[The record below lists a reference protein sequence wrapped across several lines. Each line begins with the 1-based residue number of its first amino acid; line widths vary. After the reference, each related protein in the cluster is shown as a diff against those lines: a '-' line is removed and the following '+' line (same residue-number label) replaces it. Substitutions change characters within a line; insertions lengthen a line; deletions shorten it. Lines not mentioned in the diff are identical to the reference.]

1 MPLTKIAAENFT
13 VFEDIKI
20 PFCEGLNVLVGE
32 NGVGK
37 THIMKL
43 AYAACQASKHD
54 VSFSQKTTMLFR
66 PDQSGIGR
74 LVNRGKSGSNKAMV
88 SVESDTAK
96 IGMTFSTKTRKWDAE
111 INSEEKWEKQMSD
124 LTSVFIP
131 AKEILSNAW
140 NLDAAVKMGNVEF
153 DDTYLDIIAAAK
165 IDISRGVD
173 STVRKK
179 YLDILQKISNGK
191 VTLHED
197 RFYLK
202 PGTQAKLE
210 FNLVAE
216 GLRKIA
222 LLWQLIK
229 NGTLEK
235 GSVLFWDEPEANI
248 NPKYIPVLAE
258 LLIMLETEGVQI
270 FVSTHDYFLS
280 KYIEVKRRQD
290 SYEHFLKI
298 RERELGRL
306 RCSFEGAK
314 AAGYEK
320 FIMFLHYPPTSIGE
334 MESPFTLMA
343 QEFGAEKVIY
353 SHCHGEKRYDD
364 SFKGYVDGIEYKLVS
379 GDYLNF
385 KPELVLR

>member
-1 MPLTKIAAENFT
+1 MPLTKIEADNFT
-13 VFEDIKI
+13 VFEKIVI
-20 PFCEGLNVLVGE
+20 PFGKGINIFIGE

-37 THIMKL
+37 THIMKV

-66 PDQSGIGR
+66 PDKSSIGR
-74 LVNRGKSGSNKAMV
+74 LVNRNKNGNNTAKV
-88 SVESDTAK
+88 SVESDTSK
-96 IGMTFSTKTRKWDAE
+96 IGMLFSTRTKKWDAE
-111 INSEEKWEKQMSD
+111 IRSEEKWEKQMSD

-173 STVRKK
+173 SVVRKK
-179 YLDILQKISNGK
+179 YLNTLQKISAGK
-191 VTLHED
+191 VTMHED

-210 FNLVAE
+210 FSLVAE

-248 NPKYIPVLAE
+248 NPKYIPILAE
-258 LLIMLETEGVQI
+258 LLIMLENEGVQI
-270 FVSTHDYFLS
+270 FISTHDYFLS
-280 KYIEVKRRQD
+280 KYIEVKRRED
-290 SYEHFLKI
+290 SNIQFISLYKDEENRVQCEVAAKFELLEQNSIMDTFRQLYREEIGVALK
-298 RERELGRL
+298 
-306 RCSFEGAK
+306 
-314 AAGYEK
+314 
-320 FIMFLHYPPTSIGE
+320 
-334 MESPFTLMA
+334 
-343 QEFGAEKVIY
+343 
-353 SHCHGEKRYDD
+353 
-364 SFKGYVDGIEYKLVS
+364 
-379 GDYLNF
+379 
-385 KPELVLR
+385 

>member
-1 MPLTKIAAENFT
+1 MPLTRIKIENFT
-13 VFEDIKI
+13 VFEDITI
-20 PFCEGLNVLVGE
+20 PFSKGLNILVGE
-32 NGVGK
+32 NGMGK
-37 THIMKL
+37 THVMKL
-43 AYAACQASKHD
+43 AYAACQSRKHD

-74 LVNRGKSGSNKAMV
+74 LVNRNKNGENTARV
-88 SVESDTAK
+88 LVESDIAQ
-96 IGMTFSTKTRKWDAE
+96 IGMSFSTKTKKWDAE
-111 INSEEKWEKQMSD
+111 VKSEEKWEKQMSGT
-124 LTSVFIP
+124 TSVFIP

-165 IDISRGVD
+165 IDISTDVD
-173 STVRKK
+173 SEARKK
-179 YLDILQKISNGK
+179 YLKILQKISNGK
-191 VTLHED
+191 VTVQDD

-216 GLRKIA
+216 GIRKIA

-258 LLIMLETEGVQI
+258 LLIMLEKEGVQI

-280 KYIEVKRRQD
+280 KYIEVKREKDSDVQYISLYKDEKNQVQCEIAKEFELLEHNTIMDTFRQL
-290 SYEHFLKI
+290 YREEIGVALK
-298 RERELGRL
+298 
-306 RCSFEGAK
+306 
-314 AAGYEK
+314 
-320 FIMFLHYPPTSIGE
+320 
-334 MESPFTLMA
+334 
-343 QEFGAEKVIY
+343 
-353 SHCHGEKRYDD
+353 
-364 SFKGYVDGIEYKLVS
+364 
-379 GDYLNF
+379 
-385 KPELVLR
+385 

>member
-1 MPLTKIAAENFT
+1 MPLTRVEAENFT
-13 VFEDIKI
+13 VFEKI
-20 PFCEGLNVLVGE
+20 SISFGKGLNVFVGE

-37 THIMKL
+37 THLMKA
-43 AYAACQASKHD
+43 AYAACRASKHD
-54 VSFSQKTTMLFR
+54 VSFPQKVVMLFR
-66 PDQSGIGR
+66 PDQSSIGR
-74 LVNRGKSGSNKAMV
+74 LVNRDKNGSRAAKLL
-88 SVESDTAK
+88 VESDTAK
-96 IGMTFSTKTRKWDAE
+96 IGITFSTKTRKWDAE
-111 INSEEKWEKQMSD
+111 ITAEEKWEKQMSD

-153 DDTYLDIIAAAK
+153 DDSYLDIIAAAK

-173 STVRKK
+173 SVSRKK

-191 VTLHED
+191 VALQDD

-258 LLIMLETEGVQI
+258 LLIMLESEGVQI

-280 KYIEVKRRQD
+280 KYIEVKRTED
-290 SYEHFLKI
+290 SNIQYISLYKDETGKIQCETASEFELLEYNTIMDTFRKLYREEIGVALK
-298 RERELGRL
+298 
-306 RCSFEGAK
+306 
-314 AAGYEK
+314 
-320 FIMFLHYPPTSIGE
+320 
-334 MESPFTLMA
+334 
-343 QEFGAEKVIY
+343 
-353 SHCHGEKRYDD
+353 
-364 SFKGYVDGIEYKLVS
+364 
-379 GDYLNF
+379 
-385 KPELVLR
+385 

>member
-1 MPLTKIAAENFT
+1 MPLTRIKIENFT
-13 VFEDIKI
+13 VFEDITI
-20 PFCEGLNVLVGE
+20 PFSKGLNILVGE
-32 NGVGK
+32 NGMGK
-37 THIMKL
+37 THVMKL
-43 AYAACQASKHD
+43 AYAACQSRKHD

-74 LVNRGKSGSNKAMV
+74 LVNRNKNGENTARV
-88 SVESDTAK
+88 LVESDIAQV
-96 IGMTFSTKTRKWDAE
+96 GMSFSTKTKKWDAE
-111 INSEEKWEKQMSD
+111 VKSEEKWEKQMSGM
-124 LTSVFIP
+124 TSVFIP

-165 IDISRGVD
+165 IDISTDVD
-173 STVRKK
+173 SVARKK
-179 YLDILQKISNGK
+179 YLKILQKISNGK
-191 VTLHED
+191 VTVQDD

-216 GLRKIA
+216 GIRKIA

-258 LLIMLETEGVQI
+258 LLIMLEKEGVQI

-280 KYIEVKRRQD
+280 KYIEVKREKDSDVQYISLYKDEKNQVQCEIAKEFELLEHNTIMDTFRQL
-290 SYEHFLKI
+290 YREEIGVALK
-298 RERELGRL
+298 
-306 RCSFEGAK
+306 
-314 AAGYEK
+314 
-320 FIMFLHYPPTSIGE
+320 
-334 MESPFTLMA
+334 
-343 QEFGAEKVIY
+343 
-353 SHCHGEKRYDD
+353 
-364 SFKGYVDGIEYKLVS
+364 
-379 GDYLNF
+379 
-385 KPELVLR
+385 

>member
-153 DDTYLDIIAAAK
+153 DDTYLDIIV
-165 IDISRGVD
+165 GC
-173 STVRKK
+173 
-179 YLDILQKISNGK
+179 QN
-191 VTLHED
+191 
-197 RFYLK
+197 
-202 PGTQAKLE
+202 
-210 FNLVAE
+210 
-216 GLRKIA
+216 
-222 LLWQLIK
+222 
-229 NGTLEK
+229 
-235 GSVLFWDEPEANI
+235 
-248 NPKYIPVLAE
+248 
-258 LLIMLETEGVQI
+258 
-270 FVSTHDYFLS
+270 
-280 KYIEVKRRQD
+280 
-290 SYEHFLKI
+290 
-298 RERELGRL
+298 
-306 RCSFEGAK
+306 
-314 AAGYEK
+314 
-320 FIMFLHYPPTSIGE
+320 
-334 MESPFTLMA
+334 
-343 QEFGAEKVIY
+343 
-353 SHCHGEKRYDD
+353 
-364 SFKGYVDGIEYKLVS
+364 
-379 GDYLNF
+379 
-385 KPELVLR
+385 

>member
-1 MPLTKIAAENFT
+1 MPLTRIKAEKFT
-13 VFEDIKI
+13 VFEDIEI
-20 PFCEGLNVLVGE
+20 PFGKGLNVLVGE

-43 AYAACQASKHD
+43 AYAACQAVKHD
-54 VSFSQKTTMLFR
+54 VSFSYKTTMLFR
-66 PDQSGIGR
+66 PNQSSIGR
-74 LVNRGKSGSNKAMV
+74 LVKRNGPGNYGANIL
-88 SVESDTAK
+88 VESDTAK
-96 IGMTFSTKTRKWDAE
+96 ISMSFSRKTKKWDAE
-111 INSEEKWEKQMSD
+111 IKTEEKWERQMSN

-140 NLDAAVKMGNVEF
+140 NLTEAVKMGNIEF

-165 IDISRGVD
+165 IDVFRGVD
-173 STVRKK
+173 SVTRKK
-179 YLDILQKISNGK
+179 YLDILQKTSTGK
-191 VTLHED
+191 VVLQDD

-248 NPKYIPVLAE
+248 NPKFIPVLAE
-258 LLIMLETEGVQI
+258 LLIMLESEGVQI

-280 KYIEVKRRQD
+280 KYIEVKRSKKSDIQYISLYRDRENKVHCETSTEFELLEHNSIMETFRQL
-290 SYEHFLKI
+290 Y
-298 RERELGRL
+298 REE
-306 RCSFEGAK
+306 
-314 AAGYEK
+314 
-320 FIMFLHYPPTSIGE
+320 IGVALNE
-334 MESPFTLMA
+334 DYT
-343 QEFGAEKVIY
+343 
-353 SHCHGEKRYDD
+353 
-364 SFKGYVDGIEYKLVS
+364 GI
-379 GDYLNF
+379 
-385 KPELVLR
+385 

>member
-1 MPLTKIAAENFT
+1 MKMPLTNIEADNFT
-13 VFEDIKI
+13 VFDDIKI
-20 PFCEGLNVLVGE
+20 PFNKGLNILVGE
-32 NGVGK
+32 NGMGK
-37 THIMKL
+37 THVMKL

-66 PDQSGIGR
+66 PDQSSIGR
-74 LVNRGKSGSNKAMV
+74 LVNRKKNGKNTAKV
-88 SVESDTAK
+88 SVGSDTAK
-96 IGMTFSTKTRKWDAE
+96 IGMTFSTKTKKWDAE
-111 INSEEKWEKQMSD
+111 ITTEEKWEKQMSD

-173 STVRKK
+173 SAARKK
-179 YLDILQKISNGK
+179 YLKILQQISSGK

-202 PGTQAKLE
+202 PGTQAKLV
-210 FNLVAE
+210 FILVAE

-258 LLIMLETEGVQI
+258 LLIMLEKEGVQI

-280 KYIEVKRRQD
+280 KYIEIKRKSDSNVQYISLYKDEMSKVQCEIAKEFELLEHNTIMDTFRQL
-290 SYEHFLKI
+290 Y
-298 RERELGRL
+298 REE
-306 RCSFEGAK
+306 
-314 AAGYEK
+314 
-320 FIMFLHYPPTSIGE
+320 IG
-334 MESPFTLMA
+334 
-343 QEFGAEKVIY
+343 V
-353 SHCHGEKRYDD
+353 
-364 SFKGYVDGIEYKLVS
+364 
-379 GDYLNF
+379 
-385 KPELVLR
+385 VL

>member
-1 MPLTKIAAENFT
+1 MTRIEAENFT
-13 VFEDIKI
+13 VFEKINI
-20 PFCEGLNVLVGE
+20 PFGKGLNVFIGE

-37 THIMKL
+37 THLMKV

-54 VSFSQKTTMLFR
+54 VSFPQKAVMLFR

-74 LVNRGKSGSNKAMV
+74 LVNRNKNGNHTAKLL
-88 SVESDTAK
+88 VESDTAK

-111 INSEEKWEKQMSD
+111 ITAEEKWEKQMSD
-124 LTSVFIP
+124 LASVFIP

-140 NLDAAVKMGNVEF
+140 NLDAAVKRGNVEF

-173 STVRKK
+173 SAARKK

-191 VTLHED
+191 VTLQDD

-258 LLIMLETEGVQI
+258 LLIMLESEGVQI

-280 KYIEVKRRQD
+280 KYIEVKRSKDSEVQYISLYKDEDKKVQCETAKEFELLEHNAIMDTFRQL
-290 SYEHFLKI
+290 YREEIGVVLK
-298 RERELGRL
+298 
-306 RCSFEGAK
+306 
-314 AAGYEK
+314 
-320 FIMFLHYPPTSIGE
+320 
-334 MESPFTLMA
+334 
-343 QEFGAEKVIY
+343 
-353 SHCHGEKRYDD
+353 
-364 SFKGYVDGIEYKLVS
+364 
-379 GDYLNF
+379 
-385 KPELVLR
+385 

>member
-1 MPLTKIAAENFT
+1 
-13 VFEDIKI
+13 
-20 PFCEGLNVLVGE
+20 
-32 NGVGK
+32 
-37 THIMKL
+37 
-43 AYAACQASKHD
+43 
-54 VSFSQKTTMLFR
+54 
-66 PDQSGIGR
+66 
-74 LVNRGKSGSNKAMV
+74 
-88 SVESDTAK
+88 
-96 IGMTFSTKTRKWDAE
+96 
-111 INSEEKWEKQMSD
+111 MSD
-124 LTSVFIP
+124 LHKSLFITG
-131 AKEILSNAW
+131 KRDFIKCW

-235 GSVLFWDEPEANI
+235 GSVCLGRCQKQISIRNI
-248 NPKYIPVLAE
+248 IPVLAE
-258 LLIMLETEGVQI
+258 LLIMLETEGVTDFCFYTLTI
-270 FVSTHDYFLS
+270 FYS

-290 SYEHFLKI
+290 SKLQYISLYKNENNKVLCEIARNLNCWNIMQLWIHSVSCI
-298 RERELGRL
+298 
-306 RCSFEGAK
+306 
-314 AAGYEK
+314 EK
-320 FIMFLHYPPTSIGE
+320 
-334 MESPFTLMA
+334 
-343 QEFGAEKVIY
+343 K
-353 SHCHGEKRYDD
+353 
-364 SFKGYVDGIEYKLVS
+364 S
-379 GDYLNF
+379 GWH
-385 KPELVLR
+385 

>member
-1 MPLTKIAAENFT
+1 MSVMGVFLNYDNRGDRMPLTKIEAENFT
-13 VFEDIKI
+13 VFENVTI
-20 PFCEGLNVLVGE
+20 PFSPGLNVLVGE
-32 NGVGK
+32 NGMGK

-54 VSFSQKTTMLFR
+54 VSFSQKATMLFR
-66 PDQSGIGR
+66 PDQSSIGR
-74 LVNRGKSGSNKAMV
+74 LVNRNKNGNN
-88 SVESDTAK
+88 TAK
-96 IGMTFSTKTRKWDAE
+96 IGMVFSTKTKKWDAE
-111 INSEEKWEKQMSD
+111 IKTGEKWEKQMSD

-173 STVRKK
+173 STARKK
-179 YLDILQKISNGK
+179 YLDILQKISSGK
-191 VTLHED
+191 VTLHDD

-258 LLIMLETEGVQI
+258 LLIMLESEGVQI

-280 KYIEVKRRQD
+280 KYIEVKRSKESNVRYISLYKD
-290 SYEHFLKI
+290 S
-298 RERELGRL
+298 G
-306 RCSFEGAK
+306 
-314 AAGYEK
+314 
-320 FIMFLHYPPTSIGE
+320 
-334 MESPFTLMA
+334 
-343 QEFGAEKVIY
+343 EKVR
-353 SHCHGEKRYDD
+353 CETATE
-364 SFKGYVDGIEYKLVS
+364 F
-379 GDYLNF
+379 
-385 KPELVLR
+385 ELLEHNAIMDTFRQLYREEIGVVLK

>member
-290 SYEHFLKI
+290 SKLQYISLYKM
-298 RERELGRL
+298 
-306 RCSFEGAK
+306 K
-314 AAGYEK
+314 TTKY
-320 FIMFLHYPPTSIGE
+320 
-334 MESPFTLMA
+334 
-343 QEFGAEKVIY
+343 
-353 SHCHGEKRYDD
+353 
-364 SFKGYVDGIEYKLVS
+364 YV
-379 GDYLNF
+379 
-385 KPELVLR
+385 R